1 MRLDEA
7 EKILN
12 KNGYEL
18 INEDLASFLGS
29 GNPQAGIT
37 CFFLVVLY
45 IGGLSGAIYGLGI
58 GIKKI
63 FSIIVKRLTRR
74 LTRRTKEE
82 RIVLEAFVEALEGLK
97 KKENKYKFAEIIFD
111 KLDLLGYCNNKYIR
125 TMDQFLL
132 RDDIYIDNEVRERYK
147 KNYNDDDIDIQCN
160 IRNEMITD
168 FLEKML
174 PKGLKLDKKSISTLT
189 SVIVSLGY
197 YIYGYPEDYKENEFS
212 LDFNSLIDII
222 VNNINHY
229 DYKE

>member
-29 GNPQAGIT
+29 GNPLAGIT

-45 IGGLSGAIYGLGI
+45 MGGLSGAIYGLGI
-58 GIKKI
+58 GIKKF
-63 FSIIVKRLTRR
+63 FSIIVKR

-97 KKENKYKFAEIIFD
+97 KKENKEKFAKIIFD
-111 KLDLLGYCNNKYIR
+111 KLDLIGYCNNKYIR

-132 RDDIYIDNEVRERYK
+132 VDEIYIDNKVRERYK
-147 KNYNDDDIDIQCN
+147 KDYNDDDIDIQCN
-160 IRNEMITD
+160 IRDEMITL

-174 PKGLKLDKKSISTLT
+174 PKGLKLDNKSRKILT
-189 SVIVSLGY
+189 NVIVELGFCY
-197 YIYGYPEDYKENEFS
+197 AGYPDDNEFFFILS
-212 LDFNSLIDII
+212 IGTI
-222 VNNINHY
+222 VDNIKHY

>member
-18 INEDLASFLGS
+18 INEDLVSFIGTGGPLAS
-29 GNPQAGIT
+29 IT
-37 CFFLVVLY
+37 CFFLVALFAGGWLSALY
-45 IGGLSGAIYGLGI
+45 GI
-58 GIKKI
+58 GKGIEKI

-74 LTRRTKEE
+74 TKEE
-82 RIVLEAFVEALEGLK
+82 RIILDSFIEALEGLK
-97 KKENKYKFAEIIFD
+97 KKENKEKFAKIIFD

-132 RDDIYIDNEVRERYK
+132 QDDIYIDNEVRERYK

-197 YIYGYPEDYKENEFS
+197 YRHGYPEDYKENEFS

-222 VNNINHY
+222 VNNINH
-229 DYKE
+229 